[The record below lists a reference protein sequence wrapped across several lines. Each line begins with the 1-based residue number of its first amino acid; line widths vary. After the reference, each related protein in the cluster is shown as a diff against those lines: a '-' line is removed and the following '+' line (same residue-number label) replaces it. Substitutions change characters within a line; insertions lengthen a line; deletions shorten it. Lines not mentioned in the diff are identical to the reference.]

1 MRYLGE
7 PAKLDDL
14 AKILAKPDRNIISKN
29 ELVNRCNNKLNE
41 ADYSTMEQREL
52 TTRRKSDSL
61 EELEYALIFS
71 HDLINEKNMLLL
83 KSQSKIDVLEE
94 PKK

>member
-1 MRYLGE
+1 MSNLGE

-41 ADYSTMEQREL
+41 AS
-52 TTRRKSDSL
+52 
-61 EELEYALIFS
+61 
-71 HDLINEKNMLLL
+71 N
-83 KSQSKIDVLEE
+83 
-94 PKK
+94 

>member
-7 PAKLDDL
+7 LAKLDEL

-29 ELVNRCNNKLNE
+29 KLVNRCNNKLNE
-41 ADYSTMEQREL
+41 ADYTTMKHREL

-61 EELEYALIFS
+61 EELENALIFS

-83 KSQSKIDVLEE
+83 KK
-94 PKK
+94 PK

>member
-7 PAKLDDL
+7 PAKLDEL
-14 AKILAKPDRNIISKN
+14 AKILAKPDRNIISIN

-41 ADYSTMEQREL
+41 ADYSTMKHREL

-61 EELEYALIFS
+61 EELEYALIVS

-83 KSQSKIDVLEE
+83 KK
-94 PKK
+94 PK

>member
-7 PAKLDDL
+7 LAKLDEL

-41 ADYSTMEQREL
+41 ADYSTMKHREL

-71 HDLINEKNMLLL
+71 RSFVRFNTH
-83 KSQSKIDVLEE
+83 
-94 PKK
+94 PKQRV

>member
-41 ADYSTMEQREL
+41 ADYSTMKHREL
-52 TTRRKSDSL
+52 TMRRKSDSL
-61 EELEYALIFS
+61 EELEYALIFG

-83 KSQSKIDVLEE
+83 KK
-94 PKK
+94 PK

>member
-41 ADYSTMEQREL
+41 ADYSTMKHREL

-61 EELEYALIFS
+61 EELENALIFS

-83 KSQSKIDVLEE
+83 KK
-94 PKK
+94 PK